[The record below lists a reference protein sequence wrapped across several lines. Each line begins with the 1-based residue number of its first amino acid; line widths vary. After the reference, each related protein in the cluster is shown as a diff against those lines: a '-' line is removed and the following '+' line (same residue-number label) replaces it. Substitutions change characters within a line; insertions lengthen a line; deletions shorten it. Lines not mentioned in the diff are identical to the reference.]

1 MSLRIEG
8 PARVVLEEGI
18 DKVTSLDWHL
28 ASLDIL
34 APFSEVLFDK
44 GHRLLDCRHVR
55 TKDALVAGHI
65 GRVRRRFWHR
75 VGEVEA
81 GAQLFGLSDHF
92 PHRQYHAHYPF
103 QRIIICIA
111 KLTTHLSHHTNPP
124 TYLTPT
130 SPNY

>member
-34 APFSEVLFDK
+34 APFSEVLFDP

-65 GRVRRRFWHR
+65 GHDRCRFWHR
-75 VGEVEA
+75 EGEVEA
-81 GAQLFGLSDHF
+81 GAAIFDLSDRF
-92 PHRQYHAHYPF
+92 PVRQDPVQYAF
-103 QRIIICIA
+103 EGILC
-111 KLTTHLSHHTNPP
+111 HLASQTKTIRPLP
-124 TYLTPT
+124 
-130 SPNY
+130 SPRADL

>member
-34 APFSEVLFDK
+34 APFSEVLFDP

-65 GRVRRRFWHR
+65 GHDRCRFWHR
-75 VGEVEA
+75 DGEVEA
-81 GAQLFGLSDHF
+81 GAALFDLRDRFPVRQLGRASC
-92 PHRQYHAHYPF
+92 RERVCQYVSISVVPVSLK
-103 QRIIICIA
+103 QKIIHISA
-111 KLTTHLSHHTNPP
+111 LK
-124 TYLTPT
+124 
-130 SPNY
+130 